1 MAFERLGAR
10 PLDYMPCRYPGSKLQ
25 FRGPKRTL
33 DGPFAVFLGGTETYG
48 KFIEQPFP
56 ALIEARTGIKCVNM
70 GWPNAGVDVYLND
83 RGMLTAAAK
92 AQVTV
97 LQVPCVQNMSNR
109 FYSVHPRRN
118 DRFLEASG
126 VLRAIFNEV
135 DFTEFH
141 FVRHLLQRLQVLS
154 PERFGTVR
162 DEIQSAWMSRMQLL
176 LRKIDCKVV
185 LLWMST
191 RRPEDDA
198 DSADVSL
205 DPSYVTR
212 EMIEELRPLTE
223 KVIEVTASE
232 AAMAEGTKGMRFT
245 ETDAPAARELMGP
258 TVHYEAADILTS
270 TIEEMV
276 QR

>member
-1 MAFERLGAR
+1 MAFERLGGR
-10 PLDYMPCRYPGSKLQ
+10 PLDYKPCRYPGSKLQ

-33 DGPFAVFLGGTETYG
+33 EGPFAAFLGGTETYG

-56 ALIEARTGIKCVNM
+56 ALIEARTGVKCVNM

-83 RGMLTAAAK
+83 LGMRTAAAE
-92 AQVTV
+92 ARLAVV
-97 LQVPCVQNMSNR
+97 QVPCVQNMSNR

-141 FVRHLLQRLQVLS
+141 FVRHMLQRLQKIS

-162 DEIQSAWMSRMQLL
+162 EEIQSAWVSRMQLL
-176 LRKIDCKVV
+176 LRKIDSKVV
-185 LLWMST
+185 LLWMSART
-191 RRPEDDA
+191 PDEDA

-205 DPSYVTR
+205 DPTYVTR
-212 EMIEELRPLTE
+212 EMIEDLRPL
-223 KVIEVTASE
+223 VDQIVEVTASE
-232 AAMAEGTKGMRFT
+232 AALAEGCKGMRFT
-245 ETDAPAARELMGP
+245 ETEAPAARELLGP
-258 TVHYEAADILTS
+258 TVHYEAADALAELIVDMTR
-270 TIEEMV
+270 T
-276 QR
+276 